1 MEDTYVYVAVK
12 LYLKDGQTQDSI
24 ENILEEMEVS
34 IDHDQ
39 ITENEVGWVIDTQ
52 LPEDLKLVSSL
63 FQSDEDYEE

>member
-52 LPEDLKLVSSL
+52 LPEDVKLVSSL